1 MKIAAR
7 AGIIALAI
15 TLVLTGCSAN
25 DSLTTKVHDNYTSAD
40 GSITTIRAQDRGA
53 PITFTGPS
61 DTGESISSASHLGQV
76 MVVNFWYSTCAP
88 CRTEAAL
95 LEKSYQ
101 KLQPSKVFFVGV
113 NTFDQPDTSRSFA
126 EAHGLT
132 YPSIIDVN
140 TGAVR
145 LAFAGKMSPTATP
158 TTIVL
163 DKQGRIAA
171 RVLGELDSS
180 SILNQ
185 LVSDVLAEG
194 AK

>member
-7 AGIIALAI
+7 VSVVALAVA
-15 TLVLTGCSAN
+15 LALTGCSAN
-25 DSLTTKVHDNYTSAD
+25 DSLTGSVHDNYTSAD
-40 GSITTIRAQDRGA
+40 GSVTTIRAQDRGT
-53 PITFTGPS
+53 PIDFTGPS
-61 DTGESISSASHLGQV
+61 DTGDKISSSSHLGQV
-76 MVVNFWYSTCAP
+76 VVVNFWYAGCAP
-88 CRTEAAL
+88 CRTEAPL

-101 KLQPSKVFFVGV
+101 KLQASKVFFVGV

-126 EAHGLT
+126 AAHGVT

-140 TGAVR
+140 SGAVR

-163 DKQGRIAA
+163 DKKGRIAA

-180 SILNQ
+180 SILDQ
-185 LVSDVLAEG
+185 LVKDLVAEG
-194 AK
+194 SQ